1 MDIKKSVILM
11 LMILTANCVEAKK
24 DETFTIQQGDPLIL
38 LQPKKTAILEI
49 DYSKL
54 MVTDGKNHEDDIDYI
69 TWMKMQD
76 EDDNKWVNDWENK
89 DKEEC
94 YKSFRDNFNKEID
107 DAIKLTKYGKD
118 YKMVL
123 TMKTI
128 NFGSAVKYSIVT
140 GWKKGQAKGGGEL
153 EVRDLNTDE
162 LLLLI
167 EFNDLK
173 GEGSFKQIGRFKGI
187 YENLCEKLNQYLE
200 EYQKEQKKLAKK
212 NKKKD

>member
-11 LMILTANCVEAKK
+11 LMILTANCVAAKK
-24 DETFTIQQGDPLIL
+24 SEVLTIKQGDPLIL

-54 MVTDGKNHEDDIDYI
+54 MVTDGKNHEDDVDFV
-69 TWMKMQD
+69 TWMQMKD
-76 EDDNKWVNDWENK
+76 EDDDKWLKDWESK
-89 DKEEC
+89 DQEEC

-118 YKMVL
+118 YKVIL
-123 TMKTI
+123 TVKTI
-128 NFGSAVKYSIVT
+128 NFGTAIKYNVVT
-140 GWKKGQAKGGGEL
+140 GWKKGQAKADGEL

-162 LLLLI
+162 QLLLI
-167 EFNDLK
+167 EFSDLK

-187 YENLCEKLNQYLE
+187 FENLCENLNEYLE

-212 NKKKD
+212 NKKK